1 MEKLTS
7 YEFKRSS
14 RSRYAPIVKA
24 LIDDGVNAV
33 RIKRGDDFPD
43 DVNMDGVQAA
53 VSDQVRK
60 RGRRARTFRESDD
73 ALVVALWPEGEGP
86 RTPRRRGARRPAPLV
101 H

>member
-7 YEFKRSS
+7 YEFKKPS
-14 RSRYAPIVKA
+14 RSRYAPVVKA
-24 LIDDGVNAV
+24 LVDDDVVAV
-33 RIKRGDDFPD
+33 RMKRGEDFPG
-43 DVNMDGVQAA
+43 DVTMDGVQAA
-53 VSDQVRK
+53 ISDQVRK